1 MAVQHPVAGI
11 VCDKFDVARLRHTDE
26 HRVPWA
32 PGRFRL
38 SPSFCSRDYK
48 LVAVEVDRMVVHA
61 EVDQANPYAF
71 TVPHN
76 QGSRRRPRS
85 TVECEPVEL
94 HIHRVRNGDIRQDGV
109 LLRMM
114 TKSLSTRGL

>member
-11 VCDKFDVARLRHTDE
+11 VCDKFDVARLRHTNE

-48 LVAVEVDRMVVHA
+48 LVAVEVDRVEVHA
-61 EVDQANPYAF
+61 EVDHANTYHF

-76 QGSRRRPRS
+76 IGSRRIPRY
-85 TVECEPVEL
+85 TVACEPVYL
-94 HIHRVRNGDIRQDGV
+94 HILSLRNDTFTHD
-109 LLRMM
+109 
-114 TKSLSTRGL
+114 S